1 ETTDPLER
9 ARRMVIR
16 SLQGFGTAAASGE
29 RTGFRSTST
38 RSGTGPALD
47 WRNYPDTL
55 TAITERLQGV
65 VIENRDA
72 LALMEYH
79 DRPNTLHYVDPPY
92 VHSTRSTKVRHNAT
106 GKSYRYEMDDNQHK
120 ELAALL
126 KRLRGMVVLSGY
138 PCPLYD
144 ELYITWH
151 RVDRHAYADG
161 SRERIEC
168 LWLNSAALEGL
179 AQLDFFQA
187 SNASPSPS
195 FQTTAAH
202 Y

>member
-1 ETTDPLER
+1 MKGVRRPILRYHGGKWKLAPWIIQHLPPHHTYVEPFGGAASVLLRKARSYAEIYNDLDGDVVNLFRVARDHGEKLRQALTLTPFARDEFEASYVETTDPLER
-9 ARRMVIR
+9 ARRLVIR

-79 DRPNTLHYVDPPY
+79 DRPNTLHYVDPP
-92 VHSTRSTKVRHNAT
+92 
-106 GKSYRYEMDDNQHK
+106 
-120 ELAALL
+120 
-126 KRLRGMVVLSGY
+126 
-138 PCPLYD
+138 
-144 ELYITWH
+144 
-151 RVDRHAYADG
+151 
-161 SRERIEC
+161 
-168 LWLNSAALEGL
+168 
-179 AQLDFFQA
+179 
-187 SNASPSPS
+187 
-195 FQTTAAH
+195 
-202 Y
+202 